1 MLKENIIGV
10 GHMKK
15 FLVIA
20 IFVFSLFGFNG
31 SSDAASLIED
41 LKNFEQSLSEWV
53 ANFNKLEERFSD
65 FEKDLQ
71 TREKQIA
78 DFNKSV
84 DSIKNLIADMNA
96 KVDKVEKMGSA
107 SGIKDALKDFE
118 GTLNVFKKRFSKMAK
133 RLEDQEVKTAVLERI
148 YDTAQRPLETLMQA
162 IDEQKDV
169 INNLA
174 NRLDEQ
180 GKTLLAIE
188 GGFKQI
194 LPAGS
199 PAKGV
204 EAAVLAFKKKQKEME
219 EINARLSRLESGT
232 IVLKTEEIVEKKPEA
247 EIVEKVVVS
256 ETPTEGAKV
265 TTEKPYEMKGFT
277 NIGGGYFI
285 KNIELKPY
293 GSSTY
298 ISGEIMNKSDRDYS
312 IVDFR
317 IQAYSEEN
325 DLLGDHSFS
334 IKGFKRDG
342 TKTFEEVIA
351 GAASERIAK
360 YFIFPAEM
368 PLGSDM
374 GEGAFEMVGK
384 KLQVAMAE
392 TTEKQ
397 PQIEE
402 GKTTAKK
409 AWEIAKELEGFENIG
424 NGFFIRN
431 VSFSGFGS
439 SSTVTGEIK
448 NNSKNDL
455 YLASFVMKIYSK
467 DYGMIT
473 SFDFSVRRLK
483 SGGIKTFEEIV
494 TGISP
499 VEISRYE
506 VVFKSSY

>member
-1 MLKENIIGV
+1 
-10 GHMKK
+10 MKK
-15 FLVIA
+15 FLVVA

-31 SSDAASLIED
+31 SLDAASLIED
-41 LKNFEQSLSEWV
+41 LKTFEQSLSEWV
-53 ANFNKLEERFSD
+53 ANFDKLDQRLSNLEDDEEAED
-65 FEKDLQ
+65 
-71 TREKQIA
+71 KQLA
-78 DFNKSV
+78 DFNQSL
-84 DSIKNLIADMNA
+84 SNIEQLLADLNA
-96 KVDKVEKMGSA
+96 KIDKVEKMRSA
-107 SGIKDALKDFE
+107 SGIRDTLKEFE
-118 GTLNVFKKRFSKMAK
+118 GTLNVFKRRFSEMAK
-133 RLEDQEVKTAVLERI
+133 RLEDQEVKTAVLGKI

-169 INNLA
+169 INNMA

-180 GKTLLAIE
+180 GKALLAIE
-188 GGFKQI
+188 GGFRQI
-194 LPAGS
+194 LPAES
-199 PAKGV
+199 PARGM
-204 EAAVLAFKKKQKEME
+204 EAAVLAFKQKQKEIE

-232 IVLKTEEIVEKKPEA
+232 IVRKTEETVEKKPEA
-247 EIVEKVVVS
+247 EIMEKVVVS
-256 ETPTEGAKV
+256 ETPTEGAKAP
-265 TTEKPYEMKGFT
+265 TEKPSEMKGFT
-277 NIGGGYFI
+277 NIGGGFFI
-285 KNIELKPY
+285 KNLKLKPF

-298 ISGEIMNKSDRDYS
+298 ISGEITNKSDRDYS

-374 GEGAFEMVGK
+374 GEGTVEMIGK

-392 TTEKQ
+392 TAVKQ

-455 YLASFVMKIYSK
+455 YLASFVMKVYSK
-467 DYGMIT
+467 DFGMIT

-494 TGISP
+494 TGVPP
-499 VEISRYE
+499 VDISRYE

>member
-1 MLKENIIGV
+1 
-10 GHMKK
+10 MKK

-53 ANFNKLEERFSD
+53 TNFDKLEERFSD

-107 SGIKDALKDFE
+107 SGVRDSLKEFE
-118 GTLNVFKKRFSKMAK
+118 GTLNVFKRRFSEMAK
-133 RLEDQEVKTAVLERI
+133 RLEDQEVKTAVLGKI

-162 IDEQKDV
+162 IDEQKEV
-169 INNLA
+169 INNMA

-180 GKTLLAIE
+180 GKALLAIE
-188 GGFKQI
+188 AGFRQI
-194 LPAGS
+194 LPAES
-199 PAKGV
+199 PARGM
-204 EAAVLAFKKKQKEME
+204 EAAVLAFKQKQKEIE
-219 EINARLSRLESGT
+219 EINTRLSRLESGT
-232 IVLKTEEIVEKKPEA
+232 IVLKTEETIGKKPEA
-247 EIVEKVVVS
+247 EIMEKVVVS
-256 ETPTEGAKV
+256 ETPTEGAKAP
-265 TTEKPYEMKGFT
+265 TEKPSEIKGFT
-277 NIGGGYFI
+277 NIGGGFFI
-285 KNIELKPY
+285 KNLKLKPF

-298 ISGEIMNKSDRDYS
+298 ISGEITNKSDRDYS

-325 DLLGDHSFS
+325 DLLGDHGFS

-351 GAASERIAK
+351 GAATEKIAK
-360 YFIFPAEM
+360 YFIFPAEI

-374 GEGAFEMVGK
+374 GEGTVEMTGK
-384 KLQVAMAE
+384 KLQVAMAA
-392 TTEKQ
+392 TAVKQ

-402 GKTTAKK
+402 GKITAKK

-424 NGFFIRN
+424 SGFFIRN
-431 VSFSGFGS
+431 VSFDSFGS
-439 SSTVTGEIK
+439 SSTVKGEIK

-455 YLASFVMKIYSK
+455 YLASFVMKVYSE
-467 DYGMIT
+467 DFGMIT
-473 SFDFSVRRLK
+473 SFDFSIRRLK

-494 TGISP
+494 TGVPP

-506 VVFKSSY
+506 VVFKEAY

>member
-1 MLKENIIGV
+1 
-10 GHMKK
+10 MKK

-20 IFVFSLFGFNG
+20 IFVFFLFGFNG

-53 ANFNKLEERFSD
+53 TNFDKLEQRFSNLENNLD
-65 FEKDLQ
+65 AKD
-71 TREKQIA
+71 KQLA
-78 DFNKSV
+78 DFNQ
-84 DSIKNLIADMNA
+84 SITNIENLVANINT
-96 KVDKVEKMGSA
+96 KIEKVEKMGSV
-107 SGIKDALKDFE
+107 SGMKDILKSYE
-118 GTLNVFKKRFSKMAK
+118 GTLNVFKRRFSEMAK
-133 RLEDQEVKTAVLERI
+133 RLEDQEVKTAVLGKI
-148 YDTAQRPLETLMQA
+148 YDTAQKPLETLMQA
-162 IDEQKDV
+162 IDEQKEV
-169 INNLA
+169 INNMA
-174 NRLDEQ
+174 KRLDEQ
-180 GKTLLAIE
+180 EKTLLAIE
-188 GGFKQI
+188 RGFKQI
-194 LPAGS
+194 LPTES
-199 PAKGV
+199 PAKGA
-204 EAAVLAFKKKQKEME
+204 EAAVQAFRQKQKEIE

-232 IVLKTEEIVEKKPEA
+232 IVLKTEEKVERKPEA
-247 EIVEKVVVS
+247 GIKEKVVVL

-265 TTEKPYEMKGFT
+265 PTEKPYEMKGFT
-277 NIGGGYFI
+277 NIGGGFFI
-285 KNIELKPY
+285 KNIELKPF

-298 ISGEIMNKSDRDYS
+298 ISGEITNKSDRDYS

-374 GEGAFEMVGK
+374 GEGTVEMTGK
-384 KLQVAMAE
+384 ELQVAMAE
-392 TTEKQ
+392 TTVKQ

-473 SFDFSVRRLK
+473 SFDFSIRRLK

-494 TGISP
+494 TGVPP
-499 VEISRYE
+499 VDISRYE

>member
-1 MLKENIIGV
+1 
-10 GHMKK
+10 MKK
-15 FLVIA
+15 FLAIT
-20 IFVFSLFGFNG
+20 IFVFFLFGFNG

-41 LKNFEQSLSEWV
+41 LKSFEKSLSEWV
-53 ANFNKLEERFSD
+53 TNLNQLEERFSNL
-65 FEKDLQ
+65 ENSLQ
-71 TREKQIA
+71 DREKQVA
-78 DFNKSV
+78 DFNKSIA
-84 DSIKNLIADMNA
+84 DIENLIADLNA
-96 KVDKVEKMGSA
+96 KVDKIEKMRSA
-107 SGIKDALKDFE
+107 SGIRDTLKEFE
-118 GTLNVFKKRFSKMAK
+118 GTLNVFKKRFSEMAK

-148 YDTAQRPLETLMQA
+148 YDTAQRPLEKLMQA
-162 IDEQKDV
+162 IDKQKGV

-180 GKTLLAIE
+180 EKTLLAIE

-194 LPAGS
+194 LPAES
-199 PAKGV
+199 PAKGA
-204 EAAVLAFKKKQKEME
+204 EAAVLAFKQKQKEIE
-219 EINARLSRLESGT
+219 EINARLSKLESGT
-232 IVLKTEEIVEKKPEA
+232 IVLKTEETVEKKPEA
-247 EIVEKVVVS
+247 EIKEKVVVS
-256 ETPTEGAKV
+256 ETPTEGAKAP
-265 TTEKPYEMKGFT
+265 TEKPSEMKGFT
-277 NIGGGYFI
+277 NIGGGFFI
-285 KNIELKPY
+285 KNIELKPF

-325 DLLGDHSFS
+325 DLLGDHSFP
-334 IKGFKRDG
+334 ITGFKRDG

-374 GEGAFEMVGK
+374 GEGTVGMTGK

-392 TTEKQ
+392 TTVKQ

-431 VSFSGFGS
+431 VSFDSFGS
-439 SSTVTGEIK
+439 SSTVKGEIK
-448 NNSKNDL
+448 NNSKNDF
-455 YLASFVMKIYSK
+455 YLASFVMKVYSK

-473 SFDFSVRRLK
+473 SFDFSIRRLK
-483 SGGIKTFEEIV
+483 SGGIKTFDEIV
-494 TGISP
+494 TGVRP

-506 VVFKSSY
+506 VVFKEAY